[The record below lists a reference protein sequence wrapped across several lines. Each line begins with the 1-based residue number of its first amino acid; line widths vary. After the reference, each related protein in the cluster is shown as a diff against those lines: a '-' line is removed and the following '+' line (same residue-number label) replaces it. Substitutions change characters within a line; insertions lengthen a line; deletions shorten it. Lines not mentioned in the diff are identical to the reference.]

1 MKDLKRIKAIAK
13 DIISD
18 REWVNDSHSE
28 SEHKGVVNGLES
40 LVWRFETTDDTIE
53 KDSVEEMVKE
63 IRFHLL
69 CFSDG
74 TIDGDDLANA
84 ITEVINHY
92 NLEDLNL

>member
-40 LVWRFETTDDTIE
+40 LVRHLETSDDTIE
-53 KDSVEEMVKE
+53 KDSEQEEIETGQCNQKHAQTTALNKLLPTR
-63 IRFHLL
+63 RFPRARDSTL
-69 CFSDG
+69 
-74 TIDGDDLANA
+74 TA
-84 ITEVINHY
+84 TTT
-92 NLEDLNL
+92 

>member
-28 SEHKGVVNGLES
+28 SEHKGVVNGLNALIHHIEMTD
-40 LVWRFETTDDTIE
+40 ETDETNSE
-53 KDSVEEMVKE
+53 HEMIKE

-69 CFSDG
+69 CFDDG
-74 TIDGDDLANA
+74 TIDGNDLANG
-84 ITEVINHY
+84 ITEIINSR
-92 NLEDLNL
+92 L